1 MGKSND
7 TTSSSRGEKSPIKG
21 KKSTE
26 AKAKTNSPK
35 TKKTTTNASGNGGG
49 GSAEDKIMKAM
60 ANFYVRGNIT
70 PERKKIESI
79 TGIAPKTLANA
90 ITKFKKNGLLELPDG
105 KTMKLTDK
113 GIEQCVDE
121 TVMGTTNEQVH
132 ERIINEDLKS
142 KNRHVELF
150 RLLQDGEIH
159 SKDVVARKM
168 NFEKGKST
176 KGFQNICGEM
186 KSKYGLVEY
195 PTRDT
200 IQLVHDVCFPFGK

>member
-1 MGKSND
+1 MGKSD
-7 TTSSSRGEKSPIKG
+7 TSSNRNISKKKSPIKG

-26 AKAKTNSPK
+26 AKVKKSSPKKTN
-35 TKKTTTNASGNGGG
+35 AGSGNGGGG

-60 ANFYVRGNIT
+60 ANFYVRGIVT

-79 TGIAPKTLANA
+79 TGIAAKTLANA
-90 ITKFKKNGLLELPDG
+90 ITKFKKMGMLELPDG
-105 KTMKLTDK
+105 KTMKLT
-113 GIEQCVDE
+113 EQGVAEYVDE
-121 TVMGTTNEQVH
+121 SVLGTTNEQVH
-132 ERIINEDLKS
+132 ERIIQEDLKS
-142 KNRHVELF
+142 KNRHIELF

-159 SKDVVARKM
+159 SKEVIARKM
-168 NFEKGKST
+168 NFENGKST

-186 KSKYGLVEY
+186 KSKYGLVTY